1 MNTINDTTKPT
12 LILGGTGKT
21 GSRVAQRL
29 AARGLPVRIGS
40 RSGQPP
46 FDWNDEKTWKAV
58 LDGVGAVYITY
69 YPDIAVP
76 GATEAVGAFSRLA
89 VESGVKRLVL
99 LSGRGEPEAQRA
111 EEELK
116 ASGADWTILRCSWF
130 AQNFSEGFL
139 LDSILAGE
147 IALPAGDV
155 KEPFIDADDIADAAV
170 IALTEPGHFGE
181 LYEMTGPRLLTFAE
195 AAAEIGK
202 ASGRNIRY
210 EQISHEVFFE
220 TLKQAGIPAEFFGLM
235 TELFTDVLDG
245 RNTYVTD
252 GAQRILG
259 RTPRDFSDY
268 ARDTAATGIWEE
280 KK

>member
-1 MNTINDTTKPT
+1 MNTINQTTKPT

-29 AARGLPVRIGS
+29 SARGLPVRIGS

-58 LDGVGAVYITY
+58 LEGVGAVYITY

-76 GATEAVGAFSRLA
+76 GATEAVGAFARLA
-89 VESGVKRLVL
+89 VESGVTRLVL

-116 ASGADWTILRCSWF
+116 ASGADWTILRCAWF
-130 AQNFSEGFL
+130 AQNFSESFL
-139 LDSILAGE
+139 IDPVLAGE
-147 IALPAGDV
+147 IALPVGDV

-170 IALTEPGHFGE
+170 VALTEPGHVGQ

-202 ASGRNIRY
+202 ASGRKIRY
-210 EQISHEVFFE
+210 ERISHEAFFT
-220 TLKQAGIPAEFFGLM
+220 TLQQAEIPAEFFGLM
-235 TELFTDVLDG
+235 TELFTEVLDG
-245 RNTYVTD
+245 RNAHVSD

-259 RTPRDFSDY
+259 RAPKDFSDY